1 MNFQSKAKSPSEMA
15 NAPAPRRPASY
26 DKKVALVLQGG
37 GALGSYQAGVY
48 EALAQSE
55 YLPDWVAGISIGAIN
70 SAIIAGNAPE
80 KRVERLRDFWESI
93 TATTK
98 LWPDALMGPF
108 ADVQR
113 QASSM
118 SALLYGQP
126 GFFAPR
132 PPYSWIG
139 KTKPTSYYDTAPLKA
154 TLERLVDF
162 DRINAKEMRF
172 AVGAVNVVTGTFAYF
187 DNAQTKIRAEH
198 VMASGSLP
206 PGFPSVEIDG
216 EHYWDGGLVSNT
228 PLEYVLDYIPRR
240 SRLTFQVD
248 LFHARGALPKDLQ
261 EVSERDK
268 DIRYSSRTRAGTN
281 AFRIKHDV
289 RHNINSLYDQLPD
302 ALKETPEAKWLYNFG
317 CVTTMDIAQ
326 LIYRPHDGQGAS
338 KDYEFGRATMEARWK
353 QGLSDTKA
361 TLAESPWL
369 AAMPRDAG
377 VRVFDVM
384 HDLLTGKAAHTH
396 SDHDAPLADVVAH
409 CEQPELGKQKK
420 PERTRR

>member
-1 MNFQSKAKSPSEMA
+1 MNMKPPPVT
-15 NAPAPRRPASY
+15 PADITAGSALARSRAY

-48 EALAQSE
+48 EALAESE
-55 YLPDWVAGISIGAIN
+55 YVPDWVAGISIGAIN

-80 KRVERLRDFWESI
+80 KRVERLRDFWEGI

-108 ADVQR
+108 ADSQR
-113 QASSM
+113 RASSM
-118 SALLYGQP
+118 AALLYGQP

-132 PPYSWIG
+132 PPLSWIG
-139 KTKPTSYYDTAPLKA
+139 RAKPTSYYDTAPLKA

-172 AVGAVNVVTGTFAYF
+172 AVGAVNVRSGAFAYF
-187 DNAQTKIRAEH
+187 DNAKMTIRAEH

-206 PGFPSVEIDG
+206 PGFPSIEIDG

-248 LFHARGALPKDLQ
+248 VFHARGDVPVNLE
-261 EVSERDK
+261 EVSEREK

-289 RHNINSLYDQLPD
+289 RHNINSLYDQLPPE
-302 ALKETPEAKWLYNFG
+302 LKETPEAKWLYNFG

-326 LIYRPHDGQGAS
+326 LIYRPHDSQGAT
-338 KDYEFGRATMEARWK
+338 KDFEFGRATMLARWK
-353 QGLSDTKA
+353 QGQSDAKA
-361 TLAESPWL
+361 TLAASPWL
-369 AAMPRDAG
+369 APMPREAG

-384 HDLLTGKAAHTH
+384 HDLLTGKAAHRH
-396 SDHDAPLADVVAH
+396 DDHDLPLTALANTESV
-409 CEQPELGKQKK
+409 KYNKK
-420 PERTRR
+420 KREHM